1 MYMKPSLRLC
11 VFVSGY
17 LSVYISA
24 CPHRPRCSSDS
35 LRFYCSVPCELT
47 DAVPLIS
54 QPGSSLP
61 TEDNVTISQACCGEG
76 WEILVF
82 VIDLSPSQLPG
93 RPTGAWC
100 SHHPAEKSIWDSAVL
115 RGGSC
120 SYSFLWELPLLRSLF
135 DSSFCPALWRT
146 LFPLKISS
154 VRVGVLKHSPS
165 HVEQLLILQ
174 RKHSV
179 NSSLSFH
186 NIMQQLCSLSKH
198 L

>member
-24 CPHRPRCSSDS
+24 CPHRPRCSSHS
-35 LRFYCSVPCELT
+35 LHFYCSAPCELT

-82 VIDLSPSQLPG
+82 VIDLSPSQSPG
-93 RPTGAWC
+93 RPTGA
-100 SHHPAEKSIWDSAVL
+100 
-115 RGGSC
+115 
-120 SYSFLWELPLLRSLF
+120 
-135 DSSFCPALWRT
+135 
-146 LFPLKISS
+146 
-154 VRVGVLKHSPS
+154 
-165 HVEQLLILQ
+165 
-174 RKHSV
+174 
-179 NSSLSFH
+179 
-186 NIMQQLCSLSKH
+186 
-198 L
+198 